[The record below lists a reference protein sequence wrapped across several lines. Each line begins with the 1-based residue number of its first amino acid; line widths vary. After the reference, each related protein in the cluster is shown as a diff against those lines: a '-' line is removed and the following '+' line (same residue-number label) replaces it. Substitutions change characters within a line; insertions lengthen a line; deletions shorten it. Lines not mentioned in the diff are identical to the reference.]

1 MNHPP
6 HRISMQSHTPPDG
19 AYSVTE
25 TLAPAGTCIPPH
37 VATKEDLH
45 LHVLKG
51 RITVALDGAATDM
64 HAGEHLTIPRNVP
77 RAIRVL
83 EDARLLWLASPGG
96 IERLAFIVN
105 DPNTDPDDA
114 AAVCAAAGVTK
125 LPLSLWRCLDPPLQP
140 APAAAATGP

>member
-1 MNHPP
+1 MTPP
-6 HRISMQSHTPPDG
+6 RPRRISMQSHTPPDG

-25 TLAPAGTCIPPH
+25 TLAPAGAQIPPH

-51 RITVALDGAATDM
+51 TLEVALDGTAYTLTEGD
-64 HAGEHLTIPRNVP
+64 HLTIPKNVP
-77 RAIRVL
+77 RAIKVV
-83 EDARLLWLASPGG
+83 EDSRLVWFASPGG

-125 LPLSLWRCLDPPLQP
+125 LPLSLWNCVSRPPGPPQ
-140 APAAAATGP
+140 AATGP